1 MDIFMIFVYKM
12 ILVYIIFVS
21 KDLKNTEF
29 I

>member
-12 ILVYIIFVS
+12 ILVYIIFAS